1 MGVKHITCPVCKGQY
16 SEERTSECCDGRGWI
31 EVHETTDQKLDR
43 IIELL
48 ESFKVPI
55 VIHVTNPPNPIWHED
70 KVGWPISP
78 GPTCEC
84 NHEARELIH
93 PDFGPNITYTSSYNE
108 TPQRFWNERG
118 VEIMPGT
125 EQYKICKA
133 ICESKEK

>member
-1 MGVKHITCPVCKGQY
+1 M
-16 SEERTSECCDGRGWI
+16 SEGAKEANRRMYEQGI
-31 EVHETTDQKLDR
+31 NYKLDR

-48 ESFKVPI
+48 ESFKVPV
-55 VIHVTNPPNPIWHED
+55 VIYVTNPPNPMLPYDD

-93 PDFGPNITYTSSYNE
+93 PDLGPNITYTSSYNE

-125 EQYKICKA
+125 EHYKICKA
-133 ICESKEK
+133 ICEGKEKGESDERED